1 VGAALYAAQPTTQ
14 PWKIIGKW
22 WSWSGSTTPA
32 HGGRRRA
39 MRNYNAFFLTWVR
52 RCMPH
57 NRRHNLGKSLG
68 SGGAGRDRTDDLKT
82 ASLALSQ
89 LSYSPENFAGKIFV
103 PSPPG
108 RGTLILV
115 SITVCAKNDREN
127 TIA

>member
-1 VGAALYAAQPTTQ
+1 MHYAR
-14 PWKIIGKW
+14 IDGKE
-22 WSWSGSTTPA
+22 SSRRGGHTPA

-39 MRNYNAFFLTWVR
+39 MRNSNAFFLTWVR

-89 LSYSPENFAGKIFV
+89 LSYSPENFVKQNFA
-103 PSPPG
+103 PSPTG
-108 RGTLILV
+108 RGATIFV
-115 SITVCAKNDREN
+115 SITVNLDKC
-127 TIA
+127 